1 MHIVLAPNS
10 FRDGPDAATV
20 AAAMAKGVYRAL
32 PNTRVTLLPLADGGD
47 GTLAALTQGEG
58 KCLHTKIVR
67 GPHGRPVAARFA
79 TSIDG
84 TTAFIEMA
92 EASGLRLIAAPDRD
106 PFHFS
111 TYGTGELIRAA
122 LDLGVT
128 RILLGAGGSGTIDV
142 GAGALAALGAVF
154 LNATGDSL
162 GPTPADLV
170 DLVDIDL
177 VGLDPRL
184 LETEIIVLSDVST
197 PLGSNAAVYGR
208 QKGVRTE
215 TAALLDQVVLVLSM
229 IAHRRG
235 YNILA
240 SPWQGAGGGLAG
252 AMVAFAGAHAV
263 GGAEYIARR
272 AGLPEQLR
280 YADLL
285 LTGEGQFDIT
295 SFHGKLPTVIT
306 SMAVECGIP
315 SVIIAGCVAQ
325 EALELLPETVA
336 CFSSSLGPGTL
347 EVALSVAVEHITIL
361 TEQVVRLHTAVQK
374 DTRSMVNPKITTKKQ
389 REVE

>member
-20 AAAMAKGVYRAL
+20 AAAMAEGVYRVL
-32 PNTRVTLLPLADGGD
+32 PNTQVTLLPLADGGD
-47 GTLAALTQGEG
+47 GTLAALTQEQG

-92 EASGLRLIAAPDRD
+92 EASGLRLIAVPDRD

-128 RILLGAGGSGTIDV
+128 RILLGAGGSSTIDV

-162 GPTPADLV
+162 GPTPAGLV

-177 VGLDPRL
+177 ACLDPRL

-215 TAALLDQVVLVLSM
+215 TAALLDQVVQILSM
-229 IAHRRG
+229 IAQRRG
-235 YNILA
+235 HNILA

-252 AMVAFAGAHAV
+252 AMVAFAGACAV

-280 YADLL
+280 SADLL
-285 LTGEGQFDIT
+285 LTGEGQFDST
-295 SFHGKLPTVIT
+295 SFHGKLPTVIA
-306 SMAVECGIP
+306 SMAVECGVP
-315 SVIIAGCVAQ
+315 TVIIAGCVAQ
-325 EALELLPETVA
+325 EVLALLPETVA

-347 EVALSVAVEHITIL
+347 EEALSVATERITIS
-361 TEQVVRLHTAVQK
+361 TEQVVRLYTAAQK
-374 DTRSMVNPKITTKKQ
+374 DSRSMVNPKSTIN
-389 REVE
+389 RLRGVE